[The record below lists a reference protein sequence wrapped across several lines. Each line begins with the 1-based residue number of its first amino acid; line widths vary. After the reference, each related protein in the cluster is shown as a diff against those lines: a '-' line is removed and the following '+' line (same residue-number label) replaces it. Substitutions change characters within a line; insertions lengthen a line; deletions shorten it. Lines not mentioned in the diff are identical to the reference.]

1 MAYSS
6 IFDTGSAISGVG
18 GMLSGTLG
26 LISSGVSMASGIG
39 AIMQQ
44 QQATAAANA
53 AIQRAGAYNNAAIQQ
68 KADAEAAADE
78 YNATIALKNS
88 VYAGYEK
95 DVALAELD
103 RTAYRLNG
111 SLIAGYG
118 ASGVSSNSGS
128 ALDVLADSTASAA
141 RDRLN
146 TTFNY
151 NIQVENYTDQAKLDN
166 AAANNARAAAIL
178 GIQAN
183 DANTQA
189 QITNNNYTS
198 QMNATKAY
206 GALATNASNMLPSLS
221 SFAAGAA
228 KLAPSLLALL

>member
-6 IFDTGSAISGVG
+6 IFDTGNA
-18 GMLSGTLG
+18 LSSTFG
-26 LISSGVSMASGIG
+26 LISSGVSLASGIG
-39 AIMQQ
+39 GMFA
-44 QQATAAANA
+44 QAQSSAAANA
-53 AIQRAGAYNNAAIQQ
+53 AIAKAGAYNRAAIQQ
-68 KADAEAAADE
+68 KADAEAQADE
-78 YNATIALKNS
+78 YNATIAIKNS

-111 SLIAGYG
+111 SLMAGYG

-151 NIQVENYTDQAKLDN
+151 DLQIQNYKDQATLN
-166 AAANNARAAAIL
+166 NMAANNARAAAIL
-178 GIQAN
+178 GIQAS

-189 QITNNNYTS
+189 QILNNNYTS
-198 QMNATKAY
+198 QMNQMKSA
-206 GALATNASNMLPSLS
+206 GSVATNFSNMLPSLA
-221 SFAAGAA
+221 SFASGAA
-228 KLAPSLLALL
+228 KLAPLLLL

>member
-1 MAYSS
+1 MEG
-6 IFDTGSAISGVG
+6 I
-18 GMLSGTLG
+18 LGTLG
-26 LISSGVSMASGIG
+26 LISSGVSLASGIG
-39 AIMQQ
+39 GMFA
-44 QQATAAANA
+44 QAQSSTAANA

-68 KADAEAAADE
+68 KAEAEAQADE
-78 YNATIALKNS
+78 YNATIAIKNS

-111 SLIAGYG
+111 SLMAGYG

-151 NIQVENYTDQAKLDN
+151 NVQIENYKDQATLDN
-166 AAANNARAAAIL
+166 MAAKNARAAAIL

-189 QITNNNYTS
+189 QILNNNYTS
-198 QMNATKAY
+198 QMNQMKSA
-206 GALATNASNMLPSLS
+206 GSVATNFSNMLPSLS

-228 KLAPSLLALL
+228 KLAPLLLL

>member
-1 MAYSS
+1 MSGIGD
-6 IFDTGSAISGVG
+6 IFSGIG
-18 GMLSGTLG
+18 GALG
-26 LISSGVSMASGIG
+26 LVSSGISMASGMQ
-39 AIMQQ
+39 AIIQQ

-53 AIQRAGAYNNAAIQQ
+53 ATAQANAYNKAAIQQ
-68 KADAEAAADE
+68 KAEADAKADE
-78 YNATIALKNS
+78 YNATISIKNAIYS
-88 VYAGYEK
+88 GYES

-146 TTFNY
+146 TAFNY
-151 NIQVENYTDQAKLDN
+151 NVQTQNYIDQEKLDN
-166 AAANNARAAAIL
+166 MAASNSRAAAIL
-178 GIQAN
+178 GIQAS
-183 DANTQA
+183 DANAQA
-189 QITNNNYTS
+189 QITSNNYQS
-198 QMNATKAY
+198 QINTTKAY
-206 GALATNASNMLPSLS
+206 GSLATNASNMLPSLS